1 MVSVACGRMSV
12 AVRPLAS
19 ARADPASLVST
30 LPCMTTSQ
38 NQAQPLPGE
47 RGELL
52 QALAEQ
58 RELFLITLRGLTDEQ
73 AARRTTVSELTL
85 GGILR
90 HLASGERVWTQ
101 ILVKGDGE
109 LPDGMLDMEQYRMGA
124 GDTLEG
130 LLRQYAVA
138 AEATDDA
145 VAGLPDLDRTV
156 PLPVT
161 PWSPPDPVHWSARR
175 ILLHLIKE
183 TAQHAGH
190 ADIIRESLDGA
201 SSTAQR

>member
-1 MVSVACGRMSV
+1 
-12 AVRPLAS
+12 
-19 ARADPASLVST
+19 
-30 LPCMTTSQ
+30 MTSSSQ
-38 NQAQPLPGE
+38 HQAQPLSGE
-47 RGELL
+47 RRELV
-52 QALAEQ
+52 QALESQ
-58 RELFLITLRGLTDEQ
+58 RQLFLITLRGLTDEQ

-90 HLASGERVWTQ
+90 HLVSGERAWTQ
-101 ILVKGDGE
+101 ILVEGDGE
-109 LPDGMLDMEQYRMGA
+109 LSDGMLDMEQYRMSG
-124 GDTLEG
+124 GHTLEG
-130 LLRQYAVA
+130 LLRQYAA
-138 AEATDDA
+138 AAAATDEA

-161 PWSPPDPVHWSARR
+161 PWSPPEPVHWSARR
-175 ILLHLIKE
+175 IVLHLIKE

>member
-1 MVSVACGRMSV
+1 
-12 AVRPLAS
+12 
-19 ARADPASLVST
+19 
-30 LPCMTTSQ
+30 MTTSPQ
-38 NQAQPLPGE
+38 NQPRPPSGE

-90 HLASGERVWTQ
+90 HLVSGERAWTQ
-101 ILVKGDGE
+101 ILVKGDGQ
-109 LPDGMLDMEQYRMGA
+109 LPGGMLDMEQYRMGP
-124 GDTLEG
+124 GDTLEE
-130 LLRQYAVA
+130 LLRQYAAVA
-138 AEATDDA
+138 ETTDDA
-145 VAGLPDLDRTV
+145 VADLPDLDRTV
-156 PLPVT
+156 PLPAT
-161 PWSPPDPVHWSARR
+161 PWSPPEPVRWSARR
-175 ILLHLIKE
+175 ILLHLIQE
-183 TAQHAGH
+183 TTQHAGH